1 LEFLRTFLIFGE
13 LRQDLKGHYSYQT
26 CGALDVY
33 NASLE
38 TSMFKGVAGRV
49 LKVAVEA
56 FEPYVIERK
65 NIGGEVEYGG
75 FLSGEV

>member
-1 LEFLRTFLIFGE
+1 
-13 LRQDLKGHYSYQT
+13 
-26 CGALDVY
+26 
-33 NASLE
+33 
-38 TSMFKGVAGRV
+38 MFKGVAGRV

-75 FLSGEV
+75 FLSGEVWNAQFSRTLLPVLPQAKLPTVNMGLVVGLGWRFGCFL